1 MSFTV
6 KLAVFPAWKA
16 PVPYETLG
24 NAFASA
30 SDAFEGGKQA
40 LAETT
45 ARELAVIA
53 PLIRPRSER
62 LDTSPLTAI
71 DVPSEAVS
79 GFLILDEKG
88 VEVFNWTTLD
98 EAVARAA
105 KGESGS

>member
-24 NAFASA
+24 DAFASVA
-30 SDAFEGGKQA
+30 AAFDAGKQA

-45 ARELAVIA
+45 ARELAAIA
-53 PLIRPRSER
+53 SAIRPRSER
-62 LDTSPLTAI
+62 LDTSPLTVI

-79 GFLILDEKG
+79 GFLILDEIG
-88 VEVFNWTTLD
+88 VEVGNWTTLD
-98 EAVARAA
+98 EAIQRAA
-105 KGESGS
+105 KGQSG